1 MATTSAFTAFTDM
14 QSACWDG
21 AAGPGFTVTSSAGS
35 RNAWVEG
42 AGVEKGCVGRR
53 TGSASSRRNGVVHL
67 LLAVSGH

>member
-21 AAGPGFTVTSSAGS
+21 AAGPGSTSSAGS

-42 AGVEKGCVGRR
+42 AGVEKGYVGRR